1 MAEEEVTR
9 MYELL
14 DALGEAIHATKLC
27 FFLPPALR
35 RQRYGSLAY
44 LNQFAANESPSGY
57 PGFIL
62 VMIFILSDRSKHL
75 SP

>member
-27 FFLPPALR
+27 FFFAPRPPKTTLW
-35 RQRYGSLAY
+35 LTC
-44 LNQFAANESPSGY
+44 
-57 PGFIL
+57 
-62 VMIFILSDRSKHL
+62 IFKSICGE
-75 SP
+75 